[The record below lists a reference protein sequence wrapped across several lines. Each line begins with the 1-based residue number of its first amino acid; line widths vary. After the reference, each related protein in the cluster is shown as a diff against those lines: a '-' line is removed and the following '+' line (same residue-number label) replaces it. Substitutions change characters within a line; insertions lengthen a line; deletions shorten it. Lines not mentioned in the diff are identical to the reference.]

1 MMLRGALAARAFDVN
16 VDREGVLWLS
26 AELDMHATDAFAE
39 AAESASHRAGRRRD
53 RRSVEA
59 RVPRLFR
66 HQGDPAI
73 GTSDRRVVLR
83 RPAPRVR
90 KVLDLTG
97 IIGREGIPLADD

>member
-1 MMLRGALAARAFDVN
+1 MRRMRSPRRQRARATGPEGDVI
-16 VDREGVLWLS
+16 VDLS
-26 AELDMHATDAFAE
+26 RLEFLD
-39 AAESASHRAGRRRD
+39 SSGIRAI
-53 RRSVEA
+53 
-59 RVPRLFR
+59 L
-66 HQGDPAI
+66 AI